1 MIYSNNMKTTILIAT
16 LALVISA
23 PLASSAMTVGD
34 VEKLYQEYKTTPKVL
49 GATSDV
55 AGPTLT
61 PESVTLIK
69 GLKYASKSSVI
80 VSKVKPGMVKNGE
93 VKKLQ
98 LFLSATGDFNV
109 TPNGTYGPATKAAVK
124 AFQIKNG
131 LKGDGVFGPMTRDA
145 ITTKV
150 EEASAQ

>member
-1 MIYSNNMKTTILIAT
+1 M

-23 PLASSAMTVGD
+23 PLSSSAMTVSD

-49 GATSDV
+49 GASSDV

-61 PESVTLIK
+61 PESITLIK

-80 VSKVKPGMVKNGE
+80 ISKSIKPGMARNSE

-109 TPNGTYGPATKAAVK
+109 TPNGTYGPATRAALK

-131 LKGDGVFGPMTRDA
+131 LKGDGIYGPMTRDA
-145 ITTKV
+145 IATKV